1 MPNLLSRTE
10 GSETERQR
18 ERERQRESDMFH
30 LTGLRFYTVDRRDEL
45 IGIWGR
51 WWNDTDREI

>member
-1 MPNLLSRTE
+1 MLSRTKS
-10 GSETERQR
+10 SENR
-18 ERERQRESDMFH
+18 ERERERERERDRQRVSVRFCTVES
-30 LTGLRFYTVDRRDEL
+30 RDEL